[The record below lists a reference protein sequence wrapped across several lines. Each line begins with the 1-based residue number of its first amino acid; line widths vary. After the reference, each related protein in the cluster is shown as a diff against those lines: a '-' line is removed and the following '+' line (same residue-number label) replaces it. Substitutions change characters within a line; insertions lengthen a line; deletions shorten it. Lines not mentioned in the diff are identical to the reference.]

1 MLVGAIWD
9 RAALEE
15 GADDG
20 EMAVGRG
27 KVERGRAGRA
37 DDGCRGVTATLGVAA
52 GESAGG
58 VSDGKSGRADEP
70 GGVYVC
76 ATVDEEADDEDAA
89 AGTGGMEGQDTV
101 EDGVDGLA
109 VGEGVL
115 DEADVARS
123 GGRVEAET
131 GDWAG

>member
-1 MLVGAIWD
+1 
-9 RAALEE
+9 
-15 GADDG
+15 
-20 EMAVGRG
+20 
-27 KVERGRAGRA
+27 
-37 DDGCRGVTATLGVAA
+37 
-52 GESAGG
+52 
-58 VSDGKSGRADEP
+58 
-70 GGVYVC
+70 
-76 ATVDEEADDEDAA
+76 
-89 AGTGGMEGQDTV
+89 MEGQDTV